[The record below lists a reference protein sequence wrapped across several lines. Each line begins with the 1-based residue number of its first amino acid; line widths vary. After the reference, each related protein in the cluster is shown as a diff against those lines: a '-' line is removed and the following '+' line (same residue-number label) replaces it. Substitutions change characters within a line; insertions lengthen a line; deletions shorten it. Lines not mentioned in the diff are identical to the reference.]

1 MLEFI
6 IFWTVIGVVLS
17 GLIYVSYQHYR
28 ICSIRRKVDQD
39 WLNISKTIN
48 EMDNKLKDLHNK
60 IIDSE
65 NRLEEIRRDQTSI
78 RRETDEISI
87 TIHKTL
93 ENELKKNK
101 NSIVNTTIK
110 ASDAINV
117 FNTDQ
122 RMENKDVSVIT
133 KKKKK

>member
-87 TIHKTL
+87 TIHQTL

>member
-1 MLEFI
+1 
-6 IFWTVIGVVLS
+6 
-17 GLIYVSYQHYR
+17 
-28 ICSIRRKVDQD
+28 
-39 WLNISKTIN
+39 
-48 EMDNKLKDLHNK
+48 MDNKLKDLHNK

-87 TIHKTL
+87 TIHQTL